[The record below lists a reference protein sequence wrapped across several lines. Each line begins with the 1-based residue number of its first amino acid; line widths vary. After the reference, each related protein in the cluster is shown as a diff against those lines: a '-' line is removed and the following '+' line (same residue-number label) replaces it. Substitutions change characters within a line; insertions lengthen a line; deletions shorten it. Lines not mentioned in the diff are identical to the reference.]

1 MPSNLL
7 HKMGNKAAWLTE
19 KQAYPFKIDDAPMP
33 EPGPYD
39 VTIKV
44 RAVAINPVDMAVQA
58 MGVLY
63 EEFPRIIGI
72 DAAGEVVAVGAE
84 VTSFKVGDRVI
95 GSFNEYMEGKG
106 VFQLYCN
113 LIDSL
118 TAKLPDH
125 IDFKDGCVLP
135 LAMCTACTG
144 LFEDYNLGLPYPE
157 VSPKAV
163 DKVVLIWGGA
173 SSVGS
178 CGIQAAKAAGLEVAT
193 TASVKNAD
201 YCRSIGADYVF
212 DYKTE
217 TIVDDVIKALK
228 GKDFAGV
235 FAAVMG
241 EDVYIK
247 SAEIAIGLGGKQMV
261 ATVLPEQMKYEHPL
275 PGGVQIGYSELST
288 CQRTDRLD

>member
-1 MPSNLL
+1 
-7 HKMGNKAAWLTE
+7 MGNKAAWLKE

-33 EPGPYD
+33 EPGPHD
-39 VTIKV
+39 ITIKV

-58 MGVLY
+58 MGIMY
-63 EEFPRIIGI
+63 EEYPRILGI
-72 DAAGEVVAVGAE
+72 DAAGEVVAVGSE
-84 VTSFKVGDRVI
+84 VTSFQIGDRVI
-95 GSFNEYMEGKG
+95 GSFNEYLEGKG

-113 LIDSL
+113 LLDSL
-118 TAKLPDH
+118 TAKLPGH
-125 IDFKDGCVLP
+125 VDFKYGCVLP

-157 VSPKAV
+157 VNHEPV
-163 DKVVLIWGGA
+163 NKVVLVWGGA

-193 TASVKNAD
+193 TASAKNAD
-201 YCRSIGADYVF
+201 YCKGIGADYVF

-217 TIVDDVIKALK
+217 TLVDDVVATLK

-241 EDVYIK
+241 EDVYAK
-247 SAEIAIGLGGKQMV
+247 SAEIAIQLGGKQMV
-261 ATVLPEQMKYEHPL
+261 ATVLPPQMKYDKPL
-275 PGGVQIGYSELST
+275 PGGVEIGYSKLSMFQ
-288 CQRTDRLD
+288 CALRPN

>member
-1 MPSNLL
+1 MA
-7 HKMGNKAAWLTE
+7 NKAAWLME

-33 EPGPYD
+33 EPGPHD
-39 VTIKV
+39 ITIKV

-58 MGVLY
+58 MGIIY
-63 EEFPRIIGI
+63 DEFPRILGI
-72 DAAGEVVAVGAE
+72 DAAGEVIAVGSE
-84 VTSFKVGDRVI
+84 VTSFKIGDRVF
-95 GSFNEYMEGKG
+95 GSFNDYMEGKG
-106 VFQLYCN
+106 IFQLYCN
-113 LIDSL
+113 LYDSL

-125 IDFKDGCVLP
+125 VDFKDGCVLP

-157 VSPKAV
+157 VNPKPV
-163 DKVVLIWGGA
+163 NKTILIWGGA

-193 TASVKNAD
+193 TASAKNFD

-217 TIVDDVIKALK
+217 TLVEDVVAALK

-247 SAEIAIGLGGKQMV
+247 SAEIAIQLGGKQMV
-261 ATVLPEQMKYEHPL
+261 ATVLPPQMKYDKPL
-275 PGGVQIGYSELST
+275 PGGVEIGYSKLST
-288 CQRTDRLD
+288 FQCDLRSV